1 LRIIGVD
8 FTSAPK
14 RDKPIVVA
22 DCEANDRQLKLRGF
36 LEFSDWPA
44 YDLWLGEDAEWIGGF
59 DFPFGLPR
67 RFVEA
72 QGWAGDWSEMVRDCV
87 QGGKER
93 FAETAMR
100 AFVGARTPEDKH
112 RKTDFAARSHS
123 PLKTRTNP
131 PVGLMFYE
139 GASRLVANR
148 IRVPVMNDTSS
159 KKIALEA
166 YPGLLISQLG
176 ERYYK
181 NDKAHTLEANTE
193 ARRRIIER
201 LKGSPDGVLSCS
213 LSVRDPSALERLRHG
228 SGDWLDAVLC
238 AMQAHWG
245 WRRRRTNFGL
255 PHGLDAVEGWIVG
268 ARTADLRSI

>member
-1 LRIIGVD
+1 MLIYGVD

-22 DCEANDRQLKLRGF
+22 ECEAHAAGLAVKGF
-36 LEFSDWPA
+36 HEFADWPA
-44 YDLWLGEDAEWIGGF
+44 YEMWLETDGEWIGGF

-72 QGWAGDWSEMVRDCV
+72 QRWPSDWAGMVEACV
-87 QGGKER
+87 ASGKER

-100 AFVGARTPEDKH
+100 AFVAARSLEDKH
-112 RKTDFAARSHS
+112 RETDLVAKSHS

-139 GASRLVANR
+139 GTWRLLKRGIRIPGLNETASRKL
-148 IRVPVMNDTSS
+148 
-159 KKIALEA
+159 ALEA
-166 YPGLLISQLG
+166 YPGFLVRQLR

-181 NDKAHTLEANTE
+181 NDKLGAGTANRDARKRIVEAL
-193 ARRRIIER
+193 AAGSVSCPVSLGSKSLRER
-201 LKGSPDGVLSCS
+201 LLH
-213 LSVRDPSALERLRHG
+213 A

-238 AMQAHWG
+238 ATQAHWA
-245 WRRRRTNFGL
+245 WQKRDRNFGL
-255 PHGLDAVEGWIVG
+255 PARIDPREGWIVS
-268 ARTADLRSI
+268 A